1 VNAFPEESVELYEA
15 AMFGD
20 LERADEL
27 YAWFLPLLRLD
38 TVPKFVQHIKWIQAE
53 VRGGNPAVRGPRLAL
68 AGADLALASS
78 ALKKAL
84 KNRPKIR

>member
-1 VNAFPEESVELYEA
+1 
-15 AMFGD
+15 
-20 LERADEL
+20 
-27 YAWFLPLLRLD
+27 LD

-53 VRGGNPAVRGPRLAL
+53 VRGGNPAVRAPRLAL